1 MARAA
6 KPKTQ
11 PKSMPRNGVAA
22 ASAEPTLTARI
33 GILGSGFS
41 GLGMAIRLRQEGIED
56 FVVLEKAAD
65 VGGTWRENTYPG
77 AACDVPSHLYCYS
90 FEPKSDW
97 SRVFAPQAEI
107 LDYIRHCADKYGIR
121 PKIRFH
127 TEVASAHFDER
138 ARHWVVKSRAGEIF
152 HFQMVIAGKG
162 ALHVPAKPHFPGDER
177 FRGPVFHSAEWDH
190 SVDLAGKRVAV
201 IGSGASAIQ
210 VVPAI
215 VDRVAHLDYYQRTP
229 SWVLPRGDRAY
240 TDREKRLFRTVPA
253 LRWLHRQQIY
263 WSLEP
268 RVLGFTVAPRLMSL
282 AENLGRRHIGKYVK
296 DRALRKQ
303 LTPRYTM
310 GCKRTL
316 LSDDYYPALVRPN
329 VDVITDGIAEVRKHS
344 IVTSDGTE
352 RATDA
357 IVLCTGFKVSELLS
371 GLDVKGVGGR
381 DLETDWREGA
391 RTHLGITVS
400 GYPNLFFL
408 MGPNTGLGHNS
419 MIYMIESQIHYVLEA
434 IHAMD
439 ARHATTVDPLPEVQD
454 RFTDAVHERLA
465 RSVWASGCQSWY
477 LDEQGRNSTTWPG
490 FTFEYR
496 ARTRRFDAGAYRVA

>member
-1 MARAA
+1 M
-6 KPKTQ
+6 
-11 PKSMPRNGVAA
+11 
-22 ASAEPTLTARI
+22 
-33 GILGSGFS
+33 
-41 GLGMAIRLRQEGIED
+41 
-56 FVVLEKAAD
+56 
-65 VGGTWRENTYPG
+65 
-77 AACDVPSHLYCYS
+77 
-90 FEPKSDW
+90 
-97 SRVFAPQAEI
+97 
-107 LDYIRHCADKYGIR
+107 
-121 PKIRFH
+121 
-127 TEVASAHFDER
+127 
-138 ARHWVVKSRAGEIF
+138 
-152 HFQMVIAGKG
+152 
-162 ALHVPAKPHFPGDER
+162 
-177 FRGPVFHSAEWDH
+177 
-190 SVDLAGKRVAV
+190 
-201 IGSGASAIQ
+201 
-210 VVPAI
+210 
-215 VDRVAHLDYYQRTP
+215 
-229 SWVLPRGDRAY
+229 
-240 TDREKRLFRTVPA
+240 
-253 LRWLHRQQIY
+253 
-263 WSLEP
+263 
-268 RVLGFTVAPRLMSL
+268 LGFTVAPRLMSL